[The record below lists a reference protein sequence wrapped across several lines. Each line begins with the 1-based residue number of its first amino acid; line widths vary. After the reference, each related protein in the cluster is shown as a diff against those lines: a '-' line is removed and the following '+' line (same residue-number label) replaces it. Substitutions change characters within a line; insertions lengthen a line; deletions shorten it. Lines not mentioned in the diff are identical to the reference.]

1 MTDNLEK
8 ENSVNEEIE
17 IEEEGKKISKRQARK
32 YEKEIE
38 ELNVQISEWQQKYAL
53 ALNTAAHH
61 ENLMKHYKNEY
72 ESFAKYRS
80 QAMIEKIIP
89 ALDSF
94 QMAFSLPATT
104 KETENYRI
112 GFEFILK
119 QIKDALENEGAYE
132 IAPQVGQKFDHNVH
146 SAVESVETED
156 DKLVDTIHSVR
167 LNGYKLKDRLLRP
180 ATVLVYVKKVVK
192 EEIVEETNEEV
203 SEEIKEE
210 NIIIDENNESIDINI
225 EENNEEIIDEEL
237 ENK

>member
-1 MTDNLEK
+1 MIKVSAVAGFCIIVVLCLTSLLGMNNDNGNTDRIVDAIDN
-8 ENSVNEEIE
+8 
-17 IEEEGKKISKRQARK
+17 KKIEQPVVIVNNNNA
-32 YEKEIE
+32 
-38 ELNVQISEWQQKYAL
+38 
-53 ALNTAAHH
+53 
-61 ENLMKHYKNEY
+61 
-72 ESFAKYRS
+72 
-80 QAMIEKIIP
+80 
-89 ALDSF
+89 
-94 QMAFSLPATT
+94 
-104 KETENYRI
+104 
-112 GFEFILK
+112 
-119 QIKDALENEGAYE
+119 
-132 IAPQVGQKFDHNVH
+132 
-146 SAVESVETED
+146 ETED